1 MAGKS
6 TPGYLYFVAD
16 LFNLIIEVSVYFLS
30 LSAPV
35 YLLWY
40 NRAAHPLL
48 LLLLGIAGWLV
59 TALTFILI
67 LVVIKRLLIG
77 EVPAGRYLLT
87 SSKSYRWM
95 FADRITKIMVRSPFR
110 GLVTENAFYRYLYF
124 RGMGM
129 KFDSTLLLGP
139 RTVIAEPWA
148 VAVGHNVLIGADAV
162 ISGHKVEHKV
172 VTLEPVEIGS
182 DVLIGT
188 RAVILPGVKIG
199 NRVVIGANSVIARGT
214 VIPDG
219 ETWAGNPAQR
229 VDLFAALKRSPP
241 SNVTDSGEQET
252 GNNIQ

>member
-1 MAGKS
+1 VS
-6 TPGYLYFVAD
+6 QTTPGYQYFLADFFNLLIEMGVYFVS
-16 LFNLIIEVSVYFLS
+16 FSG
-30 LSAPV
+30 PV

-40 NRAAHPLL
+40 NHMVHPMLL
-48 LLLLGIAGWLV
+48 LLMGIAGWLIA
-59 TALTFILI
+59 ALVFS
-67 LVVIKRLLIG
+67 LVLVLIKRLLIG
-77 EVPAGRYLLT
+77 EIPPGRFLLT

-110 GLVTENAFYRYLYF
+110 GLVTENAFYRYVYF

-139 RTVIAEPWA
+139 RAVIADPWSLSL
-148 VAVGHNVLIGADAV
+148 GHNVLIGADAV

-188 RAVILPGVKIG
+188 RAVILPGVNIG

-229 VDLFAALKRSPP
+229 VDMFAGLKKPAAQ
-241 SNVTDSGEQET
+241 NVTGTRKQDT
-252 GNNIQ
+252 GN

>member
-1 MAGKS
+1 MAGQS
-6 TPGYLYFVAD
+6 TPGYQYFLAD
-16 LFNLIIEVSVYFLS
+16 LLNLIIEVGVYFIS
-30 LSAPV
+30 LAGPV

-40 NRAAHPLL
+40 YRAAHPLL

-59 TALTFILI
+59 TALVFILI
-67 LVVIKRLLIG
+67 LIIIKRFLIG

-110 GLVTENAFYRYLYF
+110 GLVTENAFYRYLFY

-139 RTVIAEPWA
+139 RAVIAEPWSLSA
-148 VAVGHNVLIGADAV
+148 GHNVLIGADAV

-172 VTLEPVEIGS
+172 VTLEPVEIGN

-188 RAVILPGVKIG
+188 RAIILPGVKIG

-214 VIPDG
+214 SIPDG

-229 VDLFAALKRSPP
+229 IDMFAALKKSAAQDEAG
-241 SNVTDSGEQET
+241 TEKSGT
-252 GNNIQ
+252 GN

>member
-1 MAGKS
+1 MASKS

-16 LFNLIIEVSVYFLS
+16 LINLIIEACVYFVS
-30 LSAPV
+30 LSGPV
-35 YLLWY
+35 YLIWY
-40 NRAAHPLL
+40 NRDAHPLL
-48 LLLLGIAGWLV
+48 LLLLGILGWLV
-59 TALTFILI
+59 AALVFILV
-67 LVVIKRLLIG
+67 LVIIKRLLIG
-77 EVPAGRYLLT
+77 EIPAGRYLLT
-87 SSKSYRWM
+87 SSKSYRWI

-110 GLVTENAFYRYLYF
+110 GLVTENAFYRYAYF

-139 RTVIAEPWA
+139 RAVIAEPWA
-148 VAVGHNVLIGADAV
+148 VSAGHNVLIGADAV

-219 ETWAGNPAQR
+219 ETWAGNPAGR
-229 VDLFAALKRSPP
+229 VDMFAGLKNPAP
-241 SNVTDSGEQET
+241 ENVTGSGQQET
-252 GNNIQ
+252 GNDL

>member
-1 MAGKS
+1 MAGQS

-16 LFNLIIEVSVYFLS
+16 FFNLIIEVCVYFLS
-30 LSAPV
+30 LAGPV

-40 NRAAHPLL
+40 LRAAHPLL

-59 TALTFILI
+59 TALVFVLI
-67 LVVIKRLLIG
+67 LVFIKRFLIG

-139 RTVIAEPWA
+139 RAVIAEPWSLTA
-148 VAVGHNVLIGADAV
+148 GHNVLIGADAV

-172 VTLEPVEIGS
+172 VTLEPVEIGN

-188 RAVILPGVKIG
+188 RAVILPGVRIG
-199 NRVVIGANSVIARGT
+199 NRVVIGANAVIARGT
-214 VIPDG
+214 VISDG

-229 VDLFAALKRSPP
+229 VDMFANLKKTTPQ
-241 SNVTDSGEQET
+241 NVTGSGEQMT
-252 GNNIQ
+252 DNSL